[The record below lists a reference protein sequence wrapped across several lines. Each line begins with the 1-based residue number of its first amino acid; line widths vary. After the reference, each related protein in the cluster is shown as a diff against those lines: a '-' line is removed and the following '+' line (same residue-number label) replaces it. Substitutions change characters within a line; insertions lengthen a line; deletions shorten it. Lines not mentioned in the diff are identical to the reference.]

1 MYGILIKYKSTSN
14 KTFWYDYE
22 VEQEDGTTTLFL
34 TSDKDA
40 LLEEIKKLDSEI
52 GFSNI
57 KIIDDLTFDVNAEI
71 TEINVDTIEIATTE
85 DVTNTYNTAFNEV
98 FGDGGN

>member
-1 MYGILIKYKSTSN
+1 MYGILIKYKSTTN

-22 VEQEDGTTTLFL
+22 IKQEDGTTIPFL
-34 TSDKDA
+34 TSDKV
-40 LLEEIKKLDSEI
+40 LLEAEITKLDKEI

-57 KIIDDLTFDVNAEI
+57 KIIDDITYAVGVEI
-71 TEINVDTIEIATTE
+71 TEIDTSTIEIATMD